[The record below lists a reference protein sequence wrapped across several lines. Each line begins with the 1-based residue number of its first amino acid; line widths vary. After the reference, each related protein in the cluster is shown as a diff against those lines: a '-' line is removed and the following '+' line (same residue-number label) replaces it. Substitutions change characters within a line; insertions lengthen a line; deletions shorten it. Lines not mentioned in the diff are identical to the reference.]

1 MIAGIYFS
9 SNNKMQSIF
18 YISQNDLKN
27 YFIFFF
33 LSFIL
38 SDNHDEL
45 VYSDITLS
53 AIFLTKFVI
62 LTSVFYVM
70 LTDTLNLKGIV

>member
-1 MIAGIYFS
+1 
-9 SNNKMQSIF
+9 MQSIF